1 MWNLFH
7 KSNEISVEIQG
18 LDPNPKSIRHS
29 DSKDF
34 NQQLEQNLET
44 VFQSVES
51 GQSKCCCCFGKDFKL
66 TNILLI
72 SFVLIQIFNF

>member
-34 NQQLEQNLET
+34 EEKEKEKLKQNFET
-44 VFQSVES
+44 VLQSVES
-51 GQSKCCCCFGKDFKL
+51 GQTCFGKYIKI
-66 TNILLI
+66 TNFEVKRFQMSNNIKK
-72 SFVLIQIFNF
+72 